1 MWETMLSPIEKSC
14 LRWAAEGRSIAEIAL
29 IQGKRIPEVEQSL
42 ARALEAL
49 GANSIEEALRKANLS
64 TSK

>member
-1 MWETMLSPIEKSC
+1 MLSPIEKSC

-29 IQGKRIPEVEQSL
+29 IQGKRIPEVKQSL